1 LKNHVTTPRGGL
13 QMRFIAQILRL
24 FKGLNYELRA
34 LKNYRTTLRGGLE
47 MPFRS
52 AVFALIQRP
61 QL

>member
-1 LKNHVTTPRGGL
+1 
-13 QMRFIAQILRL
+13 LRL